1 MKMKTVNVRAR
12 VIYDY
17 QVVIPDN
24 EEGCASTDLA
34 SYCDSY
40 DPVYV
45 AMCKLM
51 ETNGLQWEGELL
63 SIVDENTDEVLWD
76 GE

>member
-1 MKMKTVNVRAR
+1 MKTVNVRAR
-12 VIYDY
+12 ITYDY
-17 QVVIPDN
+17 QVEIPDD
-24 EEGCASTDLA
+24 EKGSAPIDLE
-34 SYCDSY
+34 SYCDSS
-40 DPVYV
+40 DPVYF

-51 ETNGLQWEGELL
+51 ETRGVQWEGELI